1 MNSALNGSKKFTAM
15 IVALLLLAS
24 SLSFAQGTAQGP
36 EALSKK
42 ELKELVANAKTSTDH
57 QKLSTYYQDK
67 AQRLRAKSQE
77 FFAQADKMKGQPSL
91 ESKQGISCNCEAHYR
106 YFANLYAQQAKDAE
120 VLAAKQDTLIHNY
133 NAQAQK

>member
-1 MNSALNGSKKFTAM
+1 MKSALKESKKFAAM
-15 IVALLLLAS
+15 LIALLVLGS
-24 SLSFAQGTAQGP
+24 SLSFAQGTAP
-36 EALSKK
+36 STEPLSKQ
-42 ELKELVANAKTSTDH
+42 ELKELVANAKTSADH

-77 FFAQADKMKGQPSL
+77 FSAQADKMKGQPSL

-106 YFANLYAQQAKDAE
+106 YFANLYAQQAQDAE
-120 VLAAKQDTLIHNY
+120 VLAAKQDTLIHND